1 MAAPPKKKET
11 GRILSLEKWPLSE
24 DANGYEAHHNPLR
37 VPLGK
42 ASFFWGWSGGI
53 EGIPLDYHDHDHY
66 QANPED

>member
-11 GRILSLEKWPLSE
+11 GRIFSLEKWPLSE

-42 ASFFWGWSGGI
+42 ASFFWGVEWW
-53 EGIPLDYHDHDHY
+53 H
-66 QANPED
+66 